1 MSEIPLSYDFEPLE
15 PSDPPLRDAA
25 ARMLAQATL
34 DAEQIRESAR
44 ADGYEAGRAAGYEHS
59 ASEISTAASALEEA
73 ARGICGLRDEVAETV
88 ERDAIELALALAG
101 KILSAALEV
110 RPELV
115 VDVVQGALRRIS
127 DRRRITVL
135 VNPADLATVRASIGE
150 ITAQGSGVELCD
162 LLADERVGAGSA
174 VVRTAEGEVDASV
187 PTQLERAR
195 EVAFAALEVGEQ
207 AA

>member
-1 MSEIPLSYDFEPLE
+1 LSEVPLSYDFEPLE
-15 PSDPPLRDAA
+15 PSDPPPRDAA
-25 ARMLAQATL
+25 ARMLAQATQQ
-34 DAEQIRESAR
+34 AEQIREAAR
-44 ADGYEAGRAAGYEHS
+44 VDGYEAGRATGYEHGTG
-59 ASEISTAASALEEA
+59 EISTAAVALEEA
-73 ARGICGLRDEVAETV
+73 VRGVRALRDEIAETI

-101 KILSAALEV
+101 KILAAALEA

-115 VDVVQGALRRIS
+115 VDVVQGALRRIG

-135 VNPADLATVRASIGE
+135 VNPGDLATVRASIGE

-162 LLADERVGAGSA
+162 LLADERVGVGSA
-174 VVRTAEGEVDASV
+174 IVRTVEGEVDASV

-195 EVAFAALEVGEQ
+195 EVAFAALEVREQ